1 MVRVPSCA
9 NHDIRYG
16 FLEEGIERWCHVCAK
31 QHRQPAAAAQGAK
44 GAQGQGQGQGAPAPS
59 GAVASSQKMANTH
72 VWKVRLSCGLCRP
85 TRLALFVCVPPAP
98 ALRCPLLKLGH
109 RGDGGTWRR
118 AGGGRLAAY
127 CTYTSPPG
135 QHNHPWG

>member
-1 MVRVPSCA
+1 MTMVRVPSCA

-31 QHRQPAAAAQGAK
+31 QHRQPAAAAAQGAK
-44 GAQGQGQGQGAPAPS
+44 GAQGQGAPAPS

-127 CTYTSPPG
+127 IHEPPESPLG
-135 QHNHPWG
+135 